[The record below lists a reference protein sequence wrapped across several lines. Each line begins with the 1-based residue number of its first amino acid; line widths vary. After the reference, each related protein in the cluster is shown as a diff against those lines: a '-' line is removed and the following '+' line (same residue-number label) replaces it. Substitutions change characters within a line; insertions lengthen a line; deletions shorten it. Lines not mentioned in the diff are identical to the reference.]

1 MIRGVFWSV
10 RREDAWVWKCE
21 AYEAENVR
29 LKM

>member
-21 AYEAENVR
+21 AKNVR
-29 LKM
+29 LSCVW